1 MGDLGWGPALRTQA
15 TEWRRGGA
23 AEAGRGE
30 VGSGEALRNGPA
42 PDGAAGDGTP
52 GGDCATEGPGRDGAQ
67 GRERAWWTARRSGGP
82 GWAGSAPRDAGSRPP
97 DAAAEHNK
105 AVPPPPPTAPHPP
118 GTGPVDSPRPAGRL
132 DRGTGRDRAGG
143 APSGQTSRPR
153 PLTSGSALHPRRHPG
168 PRLRDLARRE
178 TGRRWRQWLLTP

>member
-1 MGDLGWGPALRTQA
+1 MV
-15 TEWRRGGA
+15 
-23 AEAGRGE
+23 AGRSSRGRP
-30 VGSGEALRNGPA
+30 GRSRLRRRVTQRPRTGRRSRGRDTGRGPRRR
-42 PDGAAGDGTP
+42 
-52 GGDCATEGPGRDGAQ
+52 GPGRDGAQ
-67 GRERAWWTARRSGGP
+67 GRERARWTARRSGGP
-82 GWAGSAPRDAGSRPP
+82 GWAGSAPRDAGSWPP

-118 GTGPVDSPRPAGRL
+118 STGPVDSRRPAGRL

-153 PLTSGSALHPRRHPG
+153 PLTSGSALQPRRHPG